1 MKFQKVIEKRRSIR
15 KFLDKDVSKKQI
27 DLIINNGIL
36 APSSKNK
43 QPWNFV
49 VVKGLTKN
57 KIGNMMMDWVE
68 ERNAGASLKILE
80 SNAVFKTGLAFRE
93 APVAILIY
101 KEKSDDLVL
110 NDVLAIGACIE
121 NMFLTATDLKL
132 GALWLTAITCVEDK
146 VNELLNIEG
155 KQLLSSLL
163 IGYPNEDP
171 NMQTRKTA
179 EEAIIEKGEE
189 EKDA

>member
-15 KFLDKDVSKKQI
+15 KFLEKDVSKKHI

-49 VVKGLTKN
+49 VVKGITKN

-68 ERNAGASLKILE
+68 ERNSGASLKILE

-101 KEKSDDLVL
+101 KEKSEDLVL

-155 KQLLSSLL
+155 KQLISSLL
-163 IGYPNEDP
+163 VGYPNEDP

-179 EEAIIEKGEE
+179 EETTI

>member
-1 MKFQKVIEKRRSIR
+1 MKFQKVIERRRSIR
-15 KFLDKDVSKKQI
+15 KFLDKDVDKKYI

-49 VVKGLTKN
+49 VVKGVTKS
-57 KIGNMMMDWVE
+57 KIGNQMLDWVE
-68 ERNAGASLKILE
+68 NKHPDASLKILE
-80 SNAVFKTGLAFRE
+80 SNAIYRTGMAFRE

-101 KEKSDDLVL
+101 KEKTDELSL
-110 NDVLAIGACIE
+110 NDVLAIGACVE

-132 GALWLTAITCVEDK
+132 GALWLTAITSVEDE
-146 VNELLNIEG
+146 VNSMLNITD
-155 KQLLSSLL
+155 KQLVSALL
-163 IGYPNEDP
+163 VGYPNEDP
-171 NMQTRKTA
+171 NLQPREDKTIKD
-179 EEAIIEKGEE
+179 EQ